1 MSTPPSERPVLV
13 GITGATGVV
22 FGVETVRALKEMN
35 IPVHLVVSE
44 MGAYTL
50 AHETDVTL
58 DDLRRMAD
66 VTYANKDV
74 GEAVASGSF
83 RTRGMIVAPC
93 SVKTLSGIA
102 NAFDHNL
109 VIRAADVTL
118 KERRPLVLLVRETP
132 LHKGHIDLMA
142 RAADAGAIIMP
153 PVPAF
158 YHKPTTI
165 MDIVHHTVGRALDV
179 MGIEHE
185 RLERWNGHKP
195 DGV

>member
-1 MSTPPSERPVLV
+1 MAPSATQAPVLV
-13 GITGATGVV
+13 GITGATGAV
-22 FGVETVRALKEMN
+22 FGIEAVRALKRTG

-44 MGAYTL
+44 MGARTL
-50 AHETDVTL
+50 AHETDMAL
-58 DDLRRMAD
+58 DELKAMAD
-66 VTYANKDV
+66 VSYPNKDV

-83 RTRGMIVAPC
+83 KTRGMIVAPC

-102 NAFDHNL
+102 NSFDHNL

-118 KERRPLVLLVRETP
+118 KERRPLVLLIRETP

-158 YHKPTTI
+158 YHRPKTI
-165 MDIVHHTVGRALDV
+165 DDIVHHTVGRALDALGV
-179 MGIEHE
+179 EHD
-185 RLERWNGHKP
+185 LLDRWTGT
-195 DGV
+195 VA